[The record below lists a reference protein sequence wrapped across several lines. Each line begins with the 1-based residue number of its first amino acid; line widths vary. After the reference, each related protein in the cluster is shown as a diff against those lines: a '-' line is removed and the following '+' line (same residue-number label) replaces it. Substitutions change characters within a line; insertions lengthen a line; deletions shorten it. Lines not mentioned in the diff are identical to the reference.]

1 MTMQSWDDDAMLR
14 EMASALREA
23 GHLTGRVRAAGDAAW
38 TWRGI
43 DEELELAALTYD
55 SLLRAGPELRSE
67 SAGGRT
73 VRFTGPSAEVHLER
87 EADAVVGQL
96 VPPRPG
102 RLTVE
107 GARGHHAEAEIDEV
121 GCLSFTP
128 PDGEPV
134 RLRVRA
140 GTVDLVTDW
149 IRI

>member
-1 MTMQSWDDDAMLR
+1 MTTHSGDEEATLR
-14 EMASALREA
+14 ELASALREVD
-23 GHLTGRVRAAGDAAW
+23 HLSERVRNAGDAVW

-55 SLLRAGPELRSE
+55 SLLRAGPALRSGADG
-67 SAGGRT
+67 SRT
-73 VRFTGPSAEVHLER
+73 VRFTGPSAEIQLER
-87 EADAVVGQL
+87 EGDLVVGQL
-96 VPPRPG
+96 VPPQPG

-107 GARGHHAEAEIDEV
+107 GARGHRAESEIDEV

-140 GTVDLVTDW
+140 GTVDLLTDW